1 MKRQPFATIHGLR
14 VGEASPARATMPGDG
29 SASREA
35 RSASVIGL
43 AEKPAASQASTCS
56 GGTQSRL
63 MAAASSFARLSAPS
77 GQYTQGRLNWGR
89 KEGRTKGD
97 SERRKE
103 MTGRARD
110 VIPSRPGLG
119 SSPDRTH

>member
-63 MAAASSFARLSAPS
+63 MAAASSFARLSAPA
-77 GQYTQGRLNWGR
+77 GQYTQGELGKEGRQKEGRR

-103 MTGRARD
+103 MTGRA
-110 VIPSRPGLG
+110 
-119 SSPDRTH
+119 